1 MNQPRNESETLL
13 GIFLEEA
20 RDLLDAMSALVQ
32 QGSLDQDH
40 KQWILDLKR
49 DLHTFKGG
57 ARMINQTAL
66 STLAHESES
75 LCDAMLASDHPV
87 QQPDYDLMC
96 ASQDRMNK
104 IVECLNTKTELP
116 AIDDLL
122 TAFKQGVALP
132 LEPDKPSALP
142 ITASSAQRPNDLM
155 RVRADLLEKLN
166 DLSIENNIMRVNLS
180 HHMDHFKAQ
189 VAEMVRVTKSL
200 QEKMRV
206 LPTGTDL
213 SMTSEIMGLL
223 NLCKGLT
230 QLHANVESLLTRQT
244 RIELELQ
251 NRLVDTRMIP
261 FSSVLPRLGRITRQV
276 ADELHKNVALK
287 IFEVEGEMDRNLLEN
302 LISSLEHLLRNAI
315 DHGIESPAI
324 RAQCNK
330 PAVGKIGLRFFRR
343 GTEACIEISDDGS
356 GLQTEAIRRKA
367 IQLGFMSE
375 KEKLSEENIIH
386 FIFEP
391 GFSTRETI
399 SPISGRGLGLDIV
412 NTVVK
417 GLGGNIS
424 IETKENSGTTF
435 VIRMPFT
442 TSMNRALLVMVQ
454 DQTYGIFLA
463 NVERVVLLNIKQIT
477 ENLNQASP
485 IIYFENK
492 EYHLKYLGAALGMK
506 DKPSLSKNKENLP
519 VLLFNFPDYKAALLV
534 DALSGSQ
541 EVAIQTLGPQF
552 KLIDVFGGATLL
564 ADGRPV
570 VMLDVYAIT
579 SKGNGKWLSTKD
591 SKVPE
596 KKRPVV
602 MVVDDSI
609 TVRTVTKNFLERYHY
624 QVVTAKDGV
633 EALEKMECAKPAI
646 LLLDLEMPRM
656 DGFEVV
662 EKLRSQAVFA
672 HMPIVMITFCVG
684 EAQKEKAKALGID
697 RFIKKPYKE
706 SDLLEM
712 IEHLLEKNKEV

>member
-13 GIFLEEA
+13 DIFLEEA
-20 RDLLDAMSALVQ
+20 RDLLDAMSALLQ
-32 QGSLDQDH
+32 QGSLELDP

-66 STLAHESES
+66 STLAHASES
-75 LCDAMLASDHPV
+75 LCDAMLSSDHPV
-87 QQPDYDLMC
+87 QQGDYDLMC

-104 IVECLNTKTELP
+104 IVECLNTKTDLP

-122 TAFKQGVALP
+122 KAFNQGVALSP
-132 LEPDKPSALP
+132 ESYKSPVPSATPSTL
-142 ITASSAQRPNDLM
+142 QRPNDLM

-166 DLSIENNIMRVNLS
+166 DLSIENNIMHVHLS
-180 HHMDHFKAQ
+180 HYMDHFNAQ

-206 LPTGTDL
+206 LPKGIDR
-213 SMTSEIMGLL
+213 SMTSEIIGLL
-223 NLCKGLT
+223 NLCKDLT

-244 RIELELQ
+244 NVALELQ

-276 ADELHKNVALK
+276 SDELHKNVALK

-302 LISSLEHLLRNAI
+302 LIPSLEHLLRNAI
-315 DHGIESPAI
+315 DHGIESPAV
-324 RAQCNK
+324 RAQSNK

-343 GTEACIEISDDGS
+343 GTEACIEISDDGA
-356 GLQTEAIRRKA
+356 GLQLEAIRRKA
-367 IQLGFMSE
+367 IALGFMSE
-375 KEKLSEENIIH
+375 TTKLSEENIIR
-386 FIFEP
+386 FILEP

-399 SPISGRGLGLDIV
+399 GAISGRGLGLDIV

-417 GLGGNIS
+417 GLGGNIN

-442 TSMNRALLVMVQ
+442 TSMNRALLVTVQ
-454 DQTYGIFLA
+454 DQTYGVFLA
-463 NVERVVLLNIKQIT
+463 NVERVVLLNSKQMT
-477 ENLNQASP
+477 ENLKQDSP
-485 IIYFENK
+485 VIYFESK
-492 EYHLKYLGAALGMK
+492 EYNLKYLGASLGIK
-506 DKPSLSKNKENLP
+506 DKPTLSNDKENLP

-534 DALSGSQ
+534 DALFGSQ
-541 EVAIQTLGPQF
+541 AVAIQTLGPQF

-579 SKGNGKWLSTKD
+579 SKGKGPWPATKD
-591 SKVPE
+591 PSLPE

-602 MVVDDSI
+602 MVVDDSL
-609 TVRTVTKNFLERYHY
+609 TVRTVTKNFLERYRY
-624 QVVTAKDGV
+624 QVITAKDGI
-633 EALEKMECAKPAI
+633 EALEKMDRTKPAI

-656 DGFEVV
+656 DGFEVA
-662 EKLRSQAVFA
+662 EKIRSQAAFM
-672 HMPIVMITFCVG
+672 HMPIIMITFCVE
-684 EAQKEKAKALGID
+684 EAQKAKAKALGID
-697 RFIKKPYKE
+697 RFIKKPYQE

-712 IEHLLEKNKEV
+712 IEYFLEKNKEA